1 MKQTTVLIAAA
12 LLFLETAGA
21 QTARSEKIRADDAK
35 RLLETNK
42 ATVLADVRTQEEYDA
57 GRIPGAI
64 LLPFD
69 QITAASAAKALP
81 DKNAP
86 VIVYCRTGRRSAV
99 AAKTLTDLGYRTVYD
114 MGGIN
119 QWKGKLER

>member
-1 MKQTTVLIAAA
+1 M
-12 LLFLETAGA
+12 
-21 QTARSEKIRADDAK
+21 
-35 RLLETNK
+35 
-42 ATVLADVRTQEEYDA
+42 LADVRAQEEYDA